1 MPGNVNDKTPWTEIV
16 TKTSK
21 VFFFIGFCDI
31 SRYTSDVFGGIFV
44 QGAQTKIRAGVILQ
58 GISSYFLADPH
69 I

>member
-1 MPGNVNDKTPWTEIV
+1 MPGNVNDKTPWTEII

-44 QGAQTKIRAGVILQ
+44 QGVTVLSDTDAATDLQ
-58 GISSYFLADPH
+58 DGFRGDAV
-69 I
+69 

>member
-31 SRYTSDVFGGIFV
+31 SSYTSDVFSGIFV
-44 QGAQTKIRAGVILQ
+44 QGVLV
-58 GISSYFLADPH
+58 
-69 I
+69 